1 MNFVNQLVL
10 VPVIL
15 PLLGAGMCLA
25 LGRFAFAQRI
35 ISIVVLSLVVATA
48 IVLVYRADAY
58 GPQALNVGGWPA
70 EIGISMVADR
80 LSSLLLLTSTVV
92 TLCVLLYS
100 VGQGI
105 VEFGRTT
112 PLSVYFP
119 TFLVLSAGVSCAF
132 LSADLFNLFVGF
144 EVLLAASFVLITL
157 GGTHARV
164 RSGTI
169 YIVVSLASS
178 ALFLLAI
185 ASVYA
190 ATGTLNFAQL
200 AQRLPELPT
209 ETATFLQLLL
219 LVAFSIKAAVFPLS
233 AWLPDS
239 YPTAPAPVTAVFAG
253 LLTKVGIY
261 AIIRTQS
268 LLFADHE
275 IRDVLLWASILT
287 MLIGILGAIA
297 QSDIKRILS
306 FTLVS
311 HIGYMLFGVAI
322 SSELGYTGAIF
333 YTIHHIT
340 VQTTLFLIA
349 GLIEYR
355 SGTTNLDRVGGLAR
369 RAPILA
375 VLFFVPAMNLAGI
388 PPFSGFIGKLALL
401 EAGIEAGD
409 WLAYL
414 GVAAGVITSLL
425 TLYAMAKIWN
435 RAFWQPFGEHEDD
448 ILDPHETQ
456 AIVGGSL
463 HGSAGISTATKKESN
478 WEKLAAEQ
486 RLPFGMAMPTL
497 LLATL
502 TVALTIFAGPLM
514 SVADRAAQEIADPNR
529 YIYAVLCN
537 PVGWDE
543 SEAILPRLPET
554 RAFCAAN
561 EGIGQ

>member
-1 MNFVNQLVL
+1 MNLVNQLVL
-10 VPVIL
+10 VPVVL
-15 PLLGAGMCLA
+15 PLLGAGLCLA
-25 LGRFAFAQRI
+25 LGRSAFAQRI
-35 ISIVVLSLVVATA
+35 ISIVVLLIVVATSG
-48 IVLVYRADAY
+48 VLLYRAETF
-58 GPQALNVGGWPA
+58 GPQAINVGGWPA
-70 EIGISMVADR
+70 AIGISLVADR
-80 LSSLLLLTSTVV
+80 LSALLLLTSTIV

-105 VEFGRTT
+105 VEFGRDT

-119 TFLVLSAGVSCAF
+119 TFLVLSAGVSSAF

-185 ASVYA
+185 AAVYG

-200 AQRLPELPT
+200 AQRMPELPT
-209 ETATFLQLLL
+209 QTATVLQLLL
-219 LVAFSIKAAVFPLS
+219 LVAFSVKAAVFPLS

-261 AIIRTQS
+261 AIIRSQS
-268 LLFADHE
+268 LLFPEHE
-275 IRDVLLWASILT
+275 IRGVLLWASILT
-287 MLIGILGAIA
+287 MLVGILGAIA

-311 HIGYMLFGVAI
+311 HIGYMLFGVAFAT
-322 SSELGYTGAIF
+322 ELGYTGAIF

-369 RAPILA
+369 RTPILA
-375 VLFFVPAMNLAGI
+375 VLFFIPAMNLAGI

-401 EAGIEAGD
+401 EAGVDAGD
-409 WLAYL
+409 WLAFV
-414 GVAAGVITSLL
+414 GVAAAVVTSLL

-448 ILDPHETQ
+448 ILDPYETQ

-463 HGSAGISTATKKESN
+463 HGSSGISTATKRESN
-478 WEKLAAEQ
+478 WERLAAEQ
-486 RLPFGMAMPTL
+486 RLPMGMALPTL
-497 LLATL
+497 ALAML
-502 TVALTIFAGPLM
+502 TVAFTVFAGPLM
-514 SVADRAAQEIADPNR
+514 NVTNNAAQEIADPNR
-529 YIYAVLCN
+529 YIHAVLCN
-537 PVGWDE
+537 SEGWDE
-543 SEAILPRLPET
+543 SESILPRDEAT
-554 RAFCAAN
+554 RTFCDDFAGVAK
-561 EGIGQ
+561 